1 MENLKFVQENFD
13 IKNDF
18 VYIKEEEI
26 KDNEDLDNEGKM
38 YFKMS

>member
-13 IKNDF
+13 IKNEF
-18 VYIKEEEI
+18 VYIEEEI
-26 KDNEDLDNEGKM
+26 KNDEDLDNEGKM